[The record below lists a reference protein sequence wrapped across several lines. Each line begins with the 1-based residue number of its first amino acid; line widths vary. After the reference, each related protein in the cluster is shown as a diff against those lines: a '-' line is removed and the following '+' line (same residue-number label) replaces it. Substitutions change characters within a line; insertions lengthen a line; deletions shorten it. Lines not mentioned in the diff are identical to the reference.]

1 MITFLQI
8 ILTIL
13 LIYYGLR
20 LLFRFLLPYFLKF
33 LARKAEQKMEGA
45 FRSAYE
51 QQNQT
56 TKSEG
61 EVSVDKMPRQ
71 NRKSKKTVGEY
82 VDYEEI
88 D

>member
-1 MITFLQI
+1 MIAFLQI

-13 LIYYGLR
+13 LIYYGLK
-20 LLFRFLLPYFLKF
+20 LLFRFLLPYFLKY
-33 LARKAEQKMEGA
+33 LARKAEQKMGGA
-45 FRSAYE
+45 FRTAYE

-56 TKSEG
+56 TKTEG
-61 EVSVDKMPRQ
+61 DVSIDKMPRQ

>member
-1 MITFLQI
+1 MIAFLQI
-8 ILTIL
+8 LLSIL
-13 LIYYGLR
+13 LVYYGLK
-20 LLFRFLLPYFLKF
+20 LLFRFLMPYFLKY

-56 TKSEG
+56 SKTEG
-61 EVSVDKMPRQ
+61 DVSIDKMPRQ

>member
-1 MITFLQI
+1 MIAFLQI
-8 ILTIL
+8 LLTIL
-13 LIYYGLR
+13 LVYYGLK
-20 LLFRFLLPYFLKF
+20 LLFRFLMPYFLKY
-33 LARKAEQKMEGA
+33 LARKAEQKMGGA

-56 TKSEG
+56 TKTEG
-61 EVSVDKMPRQ
+61 DVSIDKMPRQ
-71 NRKSKKTVGEY
+71 NLKSKKTVGEY